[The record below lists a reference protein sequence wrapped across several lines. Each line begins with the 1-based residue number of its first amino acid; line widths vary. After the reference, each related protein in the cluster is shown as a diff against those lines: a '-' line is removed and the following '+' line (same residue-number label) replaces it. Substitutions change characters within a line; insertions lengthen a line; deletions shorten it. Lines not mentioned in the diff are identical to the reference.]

1 VSTVDDDALINRY
14 ITTARCYVER
24 RIERPIVA
32 HTLDVLFDRV
42 YPSPWLTLPIGSVL
56 AVTSITSTNDA
67 GVATVLAPS
76 AYVVDLASTP
86 ARLGLAAGGTWP
98 SDVRALQGVAIRVE
112 VGLVP
117 VPEDLVHALR
127 LLVGHYYENRMA
139 SVGDERV
146 DAALPFG
153 VDELLAPYEMVSL
166 A

>member
-1 VSTVDDDALINRY
+1 
-14 ITTARCYVER
+14 
-24 RIERPIVA
+24 
-32 HTLDVLFDRV
+32 VLFDRV